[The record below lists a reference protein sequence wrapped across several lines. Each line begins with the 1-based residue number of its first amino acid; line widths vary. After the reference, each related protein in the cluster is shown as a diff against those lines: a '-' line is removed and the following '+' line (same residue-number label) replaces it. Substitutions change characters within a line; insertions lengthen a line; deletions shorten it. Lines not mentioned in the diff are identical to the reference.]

1 MEKLYVHARRT
12 EAGEIIAVDWQWWA
26 NKERPA
32 VAGVLSVPVSDFH
45 TADRTALAELK
56 ALFHLLENRQVHGP
70 GRLGNGFKVIVSHSS
85 IRKAVAKSALKK
97 TMVAKTEKKAIAIA
111 ANFLATKYFEVTVEV
126 NSLPDVE
133 PKRFEPQEQLDCVG
147 LQFDRVGIDC
157 PLLGE
162 HVFVTR
168 HAMHRYVARI
178 DQKRDK
184 FNEADLTGVADE
196 RWSQAWRWFVR
207 ILPHKDLE
215 KATLLPAAQR
225 NAEKKYGKNCY
236 YLHFEAANA
245 LLILRRNS
253 VGLALVTVIRL
264 SPLVPIIDRA
274 DYMVG
279 QRLVKAHVHL
289 QRK

>member
-1 MEKLYVHARRT
+1 MEKLYVHARRA

-26 NKERPA
+26 NKERPT
-32 VAGVLSVPVSDFH
+32 VAGVLLVPVSDIH

-56 ALFHLLENRQVHGP
+56 ALFHLLENCRIHGA

-97 TMVAKTEKKAIAIA
+97 TMAAKTDKTSVAIA
-111 ANFLATKYFEVTVEV
+111 ASFLATKYFEVTVEV
-126 NSLPDVE
+126 DSLPDVE
-133 PKRFEPQEQLDCVG
+133 SKRVESQEQLACVG
-147 LQFDRVGIDC
+147 QTFDRVSIYC

-184 FNEADLTGVADE
+184 FNETDLTGVADE
-196 RWSQAWRWFVR
+196 RWSQAWRWLVR
-207 ILPHKDLE
+207 IFPHEDLE

-225 NAEKKYGKNCY
+225 NAENKYGKNCY
-236 YLHFEAANA
+236 YLHFEPASA
-245 LLILRRNS
+245 LLVLRRNS
-253 VGLALVTVIRL
+253 VGLSLVTVIRL
-264 SPLVPIIDRA
+264 SPLAPMIARP

-289 QRK
+289 KSK